1 MLQLQLELLP
11 QQLELQLLLLLLLLC
26 VRRLLLLLL
35 CVRRLH
41 LRLRPHFRLRLVR
54 VTQAQVRGMCHG
66 GMGAGRWYACR
77 AQTLLPVYERG
88 GRPVP
93 TRGRGVWQSGGGEA
107 EGG

>member
-11 QQLELQLLLLLLLLC
+11 QLLCVRRLLLLLC

-88 GRPVP
+88 HALSHR
-93 TRGRGVWQSGGGEA
+93 GGGV
-107 EGG
+107 GGWGGGGGVGSR

>member
-11 QQLELQLLLLLLLLC
+11 QQLQLQLLLLLLLLLLLC

-88 GRPVP
+88 HALSH
-93 TRGRGVWQSGGGEA
+93 RGGWVGGWGGG
-107 EGG
+107 G